1 MTRTGKASV
10 AFLVLVAAGC
20 SGGSKHLIPP
30 GPTTVLSAKVR
41 AEKLCRDTVPD
52 PEHLVSSEPT
62 TIGAIRGV
70 TVGTVGPA
78 QTRSFAPLKNSDFG
92 AWCWTL
98 SGGTYIVYKAAG
110 PAAIGIAAQPAH
122 DLPASEAHGP
132 PKIP

>member
-1 MTRTGKASV
+1 MRMSTASV
-10 AFLVLVAAGC
+10 AFVMIIAAGC
-20 SGGSKHLIPP
+20 SGGSKHSAPQPSTPP
-30 GPTTVLSAKVR
+30 TLLNAKAR
-41 AEKLCRDTVPD
+41 AEKLCRGTVPD

-70 TVGTVGPA
+70 TVGTIGPA

-110 PAAIGIAAQPAH
+110 PAAIALNRGRRARPRRQ
-122 DLPASEAHGP
+122 
-132 PKIP
+132 